1 VLNAVVEAGWS
12 SGKGSLRFAMDCLR
26 KFRGNGEDLML
37 AVLSMYLSRKT
48 IIYVDTSASWQ
59 KRTTHYR

>member
-1 VLNAVVEAGWS
+1 MVKRL
-12 SGKGSLRFAMDCLR
+12 GSLKLTMGDLR